1 MADEE
6 TIEPRTLMHVAR
18 RETLQYG
25 DTKFGF
31 LDLVEYMI
39 STQPEFN
46 ATRGG
51 QRAAL
56 RIEIAMRGVEKEG
69 PLVIEKRDLDLLIHA
84 CQNPKSL
91 DPTQPHGYPISPS
104 WRLDPY
110 IDSMEKARPNFDVVK
125 EEAEAQKRKEEPELA
140 DEPEALEAPA
150 SDE

>member
-6 TIEPRTLMHVAR
+6 TIEPRTLMHIER

-46 ATRGG
+46 ATRQG

-69 PLVIEKRDLDLLIHA
+69 PLVIEKRDLDLLVRS
-84 CQNPKSL
+84 CQNPKSP

-110 IDSMEKARPNFDVVK
+110 IESMEKARPNFDVVK
-125 EEAEAQKRKEEPELA
+125 EEAEAQKRAEA
-140 DEPEALEAPA
+140 PEALEAPA
-150 SDE
+150 SEE